1 MYKDKQQKRG
11 EFVQIKWENIF
22 FSATIV
28 ILLIA
33 IFQQGNMLINNIRR
47 STTVFQ
53 NETTI
58 EQKNEQQQ
66 EKNKNLE
73 QSQTSKQEKYT
84 TLENNFFK
92 IVLKKGIA
100 IMETVYKTDG
110 DENNSLLA
118 SLFTMAT
125 KIDIKDPKTIL
136 NSEIPMLESY
146 EPDDVE
152 ITKKDQKTINEELTQ
167 KSMNDVEIVNSNA
180 SRSSSKRLDNKEPL
194 VLIYHTHATES
205 YTSTDKN
212 SIKYVSPW
220 RTLDNSKNMT
230 RVGEEIKKVL
240 EEEYGIKVIHDTT
253 PHDYPDYNVS
263 YSRSLQTVKKI
274 LKKNPSIKYV
284 FDVHRDGL
292 PETEK
297 NRNTSIAAFGEQ
309 EAAKVMMVVGK
320 DNFNADKNLSF
331 AQKIEK
337 KLNEDYPG
345 ITRSMVSRENRKY
358 NQFVSDYAALIE
370 VGSNLNTLEEALQS
384 AQPIAH
390 AIGEVIMKLEQ

>member
-11 EFVQIKWENIF
+11 EPVQSKWKNAL
-22 FSATIV
+22 FSVIIV

-33 IFQQGNMLINNIRR
+33 IFQQGNILINNIKK

-53 NETTI
+53 NKTTI
-58 EQKNEQQQ
+58 EQKSEQQ
-66 EKNKNLE
+66 EKNENLE
-73 QSQTSKQEKYT
+73 QSQTSKQEKHT
-84 TLENNFFK
+84 ILDNNFFK

-100 IMETVYKTDG
+100 IMEAVYKTNE

-118 SLFTMAT
+118 SLFTMTT

-136 NSEIPMLESY
+136 SSEIPMLESY
-146 EPDDVE
+146 ESDDVE
-152 ITKKDQKTINEELTQ
+152 ITKKDQKAMNEELTQ
-167 KSMNDVEIVNSNA
+167 KAMNDIEVANSNV
-180 SRSSSKRLDNKEPL
+180 SRSSTQRLDSKEPL

-220 RTLDNSKNMT
+220 RTLDNSKNIT

-253 PHDYPDYNVS
+253 PHDYPDYDVS
-263 YSRSLQTVKKI
+263 YSRSLQTVEKI
-274 LKKNPSIKYV
+274 LKENPSIKYV

-292 PETEK
+292 SETEK
-297 NRNTSIAAFGEQ
+297 NRNASVAVFGEQ
-309 EAAKVMMVVGK
+309 KAAKVMMVVGK
-320 DNFNADKNLSF
+320 DNFNANKNLDF
-331 AQKIEK
+331 AQKIK
-337 KLNEDYPG
+337 GKLNEDYSE
-345 ITRSMVSRENRKY
+345 ITRSIVTRKNRKY

-384 AQPIAH
+384 AQPIGH
-390 AIGEVIMKLEQ
+390 AIGEVIMELEQ

>member
-11 EFVQIKWENIF
+11 EPVQGKWKNIL
-22 FSATIV
+22 FSVTIV

-33 IFQQGNMLINNIRR
+33 IFQQGNMLINNIRK
-47 STTVFQ
+47 STMVFQ

-58 EQKNEQQQ
+58 EQKSEQK
-66 EKNKNLE
+66 EKNENLE
-73 QSQTSKQEKYT
+73 QSQTSKAEEHT
-84 TLENNFFK
+84 ILDNNFFK

-100 IMETVYKTDG
+100 IMETAYKMNG
-110 DENNSLLA
+110 DENTSLLT
-118 SLFTMAT
+118 SLFTMTT
-125 KIDIKDPKTIL
+125 KIDMKDPKTIL

-152 ITKKDQKTINEELTQ
+152 ITKKDQKAMNEELTQ
-167 KSMNDVEIVNSNA
+167 KTMNDVEVANSNA
-180 SRSSSKRLDNKEPL
+180 SRSSTQRLDNKEPL
-194 VLIYHTHATES
+194 VLIYHTHTTES
-205 YTSTDKN
+205 YTSTAEN

-220 RTLDNSKNMT
+220 RTLDNSKNIT
-230 RVGEEIKKVL
+230 RVGEELKKVL
-240 EEEYGIKVIHDTT
+240 EGEYGIKVIHDTT
-253 PHDYPDYNVS
+253 LHDYPDYDVS
-263 YSRSLQTVKKI
+263 YSRSLQTVEKI
-274 LKKNPSIKYV
+274 LKENPSIKYV

-297 NRNTSIAAFGEQ
+297 NRNASVAAFGEQ
-309 EAAKVMMVVGK
+309 EAAKVMMVIGK

-331 AQKIEK
+331 AQKIK
-337 KLNEDYPG
+337 GKLNEDYSG
-345 ITRSMVSRENRKY
+345 ITRSIVARENRKY

-390 AIGEVIMKLEQ
+390 AIGEVIMELEQ